1 MKQFCLDAL
10 QEIDEALSC
19 WASSF
24 ITAPITSRMFGPLS
38 LSLSLFLSCLF
49 LSCLFLSSLSLSLAS
64 ARALSLTGTES

>member
-24 ITAPITSRMFGPLS
+24 ITAPITGRMFGPLS
-38 LSLSLFLSCLF
+38 HSLFLSCLF